1 MNQAGSGRGDVR
13 PPKIN
18 TNSLSTYMD
27 KFKQLA
33 PHYTPEWRFSLEQS
47 DAGASLA
54 YIAGEMLEDTVQR
67 LNGAPMNHLLSFL
80 DLIEVKLK
88 PPRPSRA
95 NVVFKLSE
103 GASAPVYIPQGFTL
117 TAPNP
122 SGGDP
127 LLFETEEP
135 LAATPA
141 RLMEIVNA
149 NPVTDEIVTAARS
162 YADRLEAGAA
172 APIPFFDTTSMPNE
186 QEHAL
191 FVRHDDQLLT
201 DRPCR
206 IFLNVHH
213 AEKKYSEPELAA
225 SLASA
230 AVEWQYSSG
239 GRWLPFQSVTA
250 AGNTIIL
257 HKSIAGK
264 LELTEHEGVEG
275 RWIKCSLKSVPGEA
289 SPLLKRHLEMD
300 KIRLRASHDV
310 AGDSERIKP
319 DGLYFNDLEL
329 MPEGFYPFG
338 EHFVPYSVFYLS
350 CEEAF
355 SKRRSK
361 LELTFSAIAK
371 GNRLRMAPDPEIKW
385 KMLMRTYEFEE
396 KDPPRVRIRQV
407 LWEYWNG
414 SNWNALPGGEQYG
427 EFFAD
432 LPEEHPRSFAISFQ
446 CPDDMTQTFV
456 NGTYQYWIRA
466 RVIQTDPIIAPVVQ
480 YMSPWLANP
489 KLSYA
494 TSSQVVFE
502 PDNVFTRNNADN
514 RDRSLS
520 ASEGISVFKPFEPI
534 PSDDPSTYLGF
545 DSPPAKGP
553 LRLHIELLQRYAAE
567 QDGVW
572 LEWEALCWENGR
584 FAWTPLKV
592 TDGTSGFGV
601 SGDWMWAGPA
611 TMVPVRLFGHER
623 YWIRVVNRDR
633 RLSEAYPNHPI
644 AGSLYMNAVAV
655 SQQAS
660 VELERVIPENGLLT
674 ITPSAFTGETVWID
688 ERELHT
694 TAECH
699 DLMEA
704 NPSRYEAVRDGEGNI
719 LRFWVRWEPV
729 ASLLES
735 GPNDRHYCPDH
746 AGGLLQ
752 FGDGTRGRAPSGE
765 RDGMARISFKLTAG
779 ASGRVEAGQITG
791 MQRPVAF
798 ISGVSNPKPSV
809 GGSHTETL
817 EAVLRRGPQQLKH
830 RGRAVTARDAEWIA
844 REAHPGIAKVK
855 CLSNRNGQLE
865 KSPGFMT
872 IVACTDGGLE
882 HAAEFPEVRRIVEDE
897 LHRSASSLL
906 TVGGAIRVIEPA
918 YLEVSVHATVAAES
932 ALGLVPLEKACEL
945 RLRQFLNFMSGNT
958 DGQGWEIGEPLH
970 LSLLHSQLHAVR
982 GLLYI
987 ERLYVHVVKIENGIR
1002 AEWDPARM
1010 GEVLNGLVIS
1020 GTHQITAIPAPHP

>member
-1 MNQAGSGRGDVR
+1 MKQAGSGRGDVR

-27 KFKQLA
+27 RFKQMA
-33 PHYTPEWRFSLEQS
+33 PHYTPEWRFSLEQP

-67 LNGAPMNHLLSFL
+67 LNGAPMNHFLSFL

-95 NVVFKLSE
+95 TVVFKLSE
-103 GASAPVYIPQGFTL
+103 GARETVHLPQGMTL
-117 TAPNP
+117 TAANPN
-122 SGGDP
+122 GGDP
-127 LLFETEEP
+127 LLFETEAP

-149 NPVTDEIVTAARS
+149 NPVTDEIITAARS
-162 YADRLEAGAA
+162 YAERLEAGTAS
-172 APIPFFDTTSMPNE
+172 PIPLFDTSSLPNE

-206 IFLNVHH
+206 IYLNVHH
-213 AEKKYSEPELAA
+213 TGKQYSEPELAA
-225 SLASA
+225 ALASE
-230 AVEWQYSSG
+230 AVTWSYSSG
-239 GRWLPFQSVTA
+239 GRWLPFQTVTA
-250 AGNTIIL
+250 AGHTIIL
-257 HKSIAGK
+257 HKSVPGK
-264 LELTEHEGVEG
+264 MEMTQHEGIEG
-275 RWIKCSLKSVPGEA
+275 RWIKCVLRSQPGAA
-289 SPLLKRHLEMD
+289 SPLLQRHLEMD
-300 KIRLRASHDV
+300 KIRLRVSHDV
-310 AGDSERIKP
+310 AGDGERIRP
-319 DGLYFNDLEL
+319 DALYYNDLEL
-329 MPEGFYPFG
+329 MPDGFYPFG
-338 EHFVPYSVFYLS
+338 ENFVPYSVFYLS
-350 CEEAF
+350 CEEAL
-355 SKRRSK
+355 SKRQSK

-371 GNRLRMAPDPEIKW
+371 SNRLRMAPDPEIKW
-385 KMLMRTYEFEE
+385 KMMMRTYEFEE

-432 LPEEHPRSFAISFQ
+432 LPEESARPFVLRFQ
-446 CPDDMTQTFV
+446 CPDDITQTFV
-456 NGTYQYWIRA
+456 NGSFQYWIRA

-480 YMSPWLANP
+480 YMSPWLGNP
-489 KLSYA
+489 RLSYA
-494 TSSQVVFE
+494 TGSQTVFE
-502 PDNVFTRNNADN
+502 PQNVFTRNNADN

-520 ASEGISVFKPFEPI
+520 ASQGVSAFPPFEPI
-534 PSDDPSTYLGF
+534 PSDDPALYLGF
-545 DSPPAKGP
+545 DSAPQKGP
-553 LRLHIELLQRYAAE
+553 IRLHIDLLQRYAAS
-567 QDGVW
+567 QDGAW
-572 LEWEALCWENGR
+572 LEWEALCRESGR
-584 FAWTPLKV
+584 FVWLPLKV
-592 TDGTSGFGV
+592 ADGTNGLAASGEWQWSGPPSMV
-601 SGDWMWAGPA
+601 S
-611 TMVPVRLFGHER
+611 VRLFGHER
-623 YWIRVVNRDR
+623 YWIRVSNRDR

-644 AGSLYMNAVAV
+644 AESLYMNAVAV

-660 VELERVIPENGLLT
+660 VEMERVIPENGLLA
-674 ITPSAFTGETVWID
+674 IAQKAFTEESVWID
-688 ERELHT
+688 EKDTHT
-694 TAECH
+694 AAECLELAEL
-699 DLMEA
+699 D
-704 NPSRYEAVRDGEGNI
+704 PSSYEAVQDVEGNI
-719 LRFWVRWEPV
+719 VRFWVKWTPV

-735 GPNDRHYCPDH
+735 GPDDRHYRPDH

-752 FGDGTRGRAPSGE
+752 FGDGSQGRAPSGE
-765 RDGMARISFKLTAG
+765 RDVMARIAYKLTEG
-779 ASGRVEAGQITG
+779 SSGRVEANSITG

-798 ISGVSNPKPSV
+798 VSGVSNPKPSI

-844 REAHPGIAKVK
+844 RESHPGIAKVK
-855 CLSNRNGQLE
+855 CLSNRNALLE
-865 KSPGFMT
+865 RAPGSMT
-872 IVACTDGGLE
+872 IVACTDGGLA
-882 HAAEFPEVRRIVEDE
+882 HSAEFPEVRRTVEDA
-897 LHRSASSLL
+897 LHSRASSLL
-906 TVGGAIRVIEPA
+906 TIGGTLRVIEPA

-945 RLRQFLNFMSGNT
+945 RLHQFLSFLNGNT
-958 DGQGWEIGEPLH
+958 DGQGWEIGEALH

-1002 AEWDPARM
+1002 TEWDPSRM

-1020 GTHQITAIPAPHP
+1020 GEHHITAVPAPS